1 MCFGTKDDQFG
12 RFFVPSSGNLA
23 ALKLVHL
30 YGYVSCDPKSNA
42 RWSYWGC
49 AGPKVNVVVTN
60 STNHV
65 LLPADEFSSNSVTK
79 WFNIPGY
86 NSLSP
91 EIVLS
96 VLSLPRWMTS
106 GEELRLWNGEDL
118 VNRSESD
125 NGGRVCCDVHA
136 LFVETRV
143 FTSME
148 GFK

>member
-12 RFFVPSSGNLA
+12 RFFVPSSGKLA

-30 YGYVSCDPKSNA
+30 YGYVTCDQKSNV

-49 AGPKVNVVVTN
+49 AGPEVNVVVTN

-65 LLPADEFSSNSVTK
+65 LLPVNEFSSTAATK
-79 WFNIPGY
+79 WFRIPGY
-86 NSLSP
+86 DSLSP
-91 EIVLS
+91 ELVMS
-96 VLSLPRWMTS
+96 VLSRPPWVTS

-118 VNRSESD
+118 VNRSETD

-136 LFVETRV
+136 LFSETRV
-143 FTSME
+143 FASME

>member
-1 MCFGTKDDQFG
+1 M
-12 RFFVPSSGNLA
+12 
-23 ALKLVHL
+23 
-30 YGYVSCDPKSNA
+30 
-42 RWSYWGC
+42 
-49 AGPKVNVVVTN
+49 VVTN

-79 WFNIPGY
+79 WFKIPGY

-96 VLSLPRWMTS
+96 VLFRPPWMTS

-118 VNRSESD
+118 MNRSESD

-143 FTSME
+143 FVSME